1 MELLALVL
9 EVALVASL
17 LDVAAQLFLN
27 QEA

>member
-17 LDVAAQLFLN
+17 PDVAAQLFFN